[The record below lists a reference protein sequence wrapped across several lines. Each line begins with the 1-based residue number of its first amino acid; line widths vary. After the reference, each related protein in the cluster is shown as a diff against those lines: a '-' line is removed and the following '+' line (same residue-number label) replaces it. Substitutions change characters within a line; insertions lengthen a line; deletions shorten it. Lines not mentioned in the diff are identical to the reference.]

1 MKSFD
6 KESFLLLLKLRP
18 QWLIGKQIIYDG
30 KTVGIIDIS
39 MSGDYLHL
47 ESSKPGTEWV
57 PATSLGD
64 SVIIDIVDFPMDTG
78 NSGPFTVHSITRQIE
93 SLEKSV
99 GQPGSESSKSLFE
112 IVAAL
117 NKEMLDLK
125 LKIEEKELKEKNYER
140 DQT

>member
-6 KESFLLLLKLRP
+6 KDSFLLLLKLRP
-18 QWLIGKQIIYDG
+18 QWLIGKQITYDK
-30 KTVGIIDIS
+30 KTVGILDIS

-47 ESSKPGTEWV
+47 ESSSPGTEWV
-57 PATSLGD
+57 PASSIGD
-64 SVIIDIVDFPMDTG
+64 SVIIDIIDFPMDTG

-93 SLEKSV
+93 SLEKRV
-99 GQPGSESSKSLFE
+99 GQPDSDQSKPLFE
-112 IVAAL
+112 IVVAL
-117 NKEMLDLK
+117 NKEVLELK